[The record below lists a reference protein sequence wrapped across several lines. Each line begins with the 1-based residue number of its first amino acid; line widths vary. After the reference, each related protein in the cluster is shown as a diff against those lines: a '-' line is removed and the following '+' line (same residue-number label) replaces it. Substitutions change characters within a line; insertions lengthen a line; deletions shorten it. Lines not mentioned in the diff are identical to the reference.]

1 MRMASPPHL
10 QGLPVWHEII
20 TTDAEGARRF
30 YTALFGWQ
38 EQPWPMGQ
46 AGVYLMF
53 AVGERPICGVDDQSA
68 AAGEPARWVTYFSV
82 ADVDAA
88 VAANAAAGGRTLSG
102 PTDVPEVGRI
112 AACLDP
118 QGALWCPFRGV
129 RAPALPDPA
138 HLEPGD
144 FIWEE
149 LLSPGAEDAAEFYA
163 DCLGY
168 SVELMDMGAMGL
180 YRLLKVEGSAVAGVL
195 PMPPGA
201 PGPARW
207 LPYVKV
213 SDVDAVAARAVALGG
228 KLHFPPTDIGGVGR
242 IAVMDDPQ
250 GAMIALY
257 KPDQPP
263 AR

>member
-1 MRMASPPHL
+1 MDSPERLP
-10 QGLPVWHEII
+10 GLPVWHEII
-20 TTDAEGARRF
+20 TADAEGARRF

-38 EQPWPMGQ
+38 EQPWPMGE

-53 AVGERPICGVDDQSA
+53 AVGERPVCGVDDQSA
-68 AAGEPARWVTYFSV
+68 VPGEPARWATYFSV
-82 ADVDAA
+82 NDVDAT
-88 VAANAAAGGRTLSG
+88 VAANAAAGGRTLAE
-102 PTDVPEVGRI
+102 PNDVPEVGRM

-118 QGALWCPFRGV
+118 QGALWCPFRGEG
-129 RAPALPDPA
+129 APALPDA
-138 HLEPGD
+138 AQMEPGD

-163 DCLGY
+163 DRLGY
-168 SVELMDMGAMGL
+168 AIELMDLGAMGL
-180 YRLLKVEGSAVAGVL
+180 YRLLKVGAVAVAGIL

-213 SDVDAVAARAVALGG
+213 SDVDAVAARATALGG

-242 IAVMDDPQ
+242 IAVLDDPQ
-250 GAMIALY
+250 GATIALY
-257 KPDQPP
+257 KPDASP
-263 AR
+263 AP